1 MNCCQPSGIL
11 DNATENLAK
20 LINLTKYLIFIML
33 GFSVIELLFSFLSA
47 VGILFLCLLLY
58 VSKYLKNFVMTAF
71 CAAIFLIQFIIRFS
85 ESGTILAQL
94 ENPSSSEM
102 FYTFLYVMKL
112 PLYLVVIYYS
122 FLLYKELKSI
132 YFKTYLNQQ
141 DVPMADVLQRGTYI
155 PFSGNG
161 YRSG

>member
-1 MNCCQPSGIL
+1 MNCCQPSGIQ

-20 LINLTKYLIFIML
+20 LISLTKYLIFIML
-33 GFSVIELLFSFLSA
+33 GFSMIELLFSFLSA
-47 VGILFLCLLLY
+47 LGILFLCLMLY
-58 VSKYLKNFVMTAF
+58 MSKYLKNFIMTAL

-94 ENPSSSEM
+94 DNPTSSEM
-102 FYTFLYVMKL
+102 FYTFLFVMKL

-122 FLLYKELKSI
+122 FLLYKELKSVH
-132 YFKTYLNQQ
+132 FKSYSNQ
-141 DVPMADVLQRGTYI
+141 DVPMMDVPQRGNYL
-155 PFSGNG
+155 PFSGTG